1 MVFQP
6 RPQLLRA
13 HPVDAWGTGLL
24 LDAFQCLGEI
34 LAGQDL
40 LPQACFGGVRSGIA
54 RRRG

>member
-13 HPVDAWGTGLL
+13 HSVDAWGTGFL

-34 LAGQDL
+34 LAGHDL
-40 LPQACFGGVRSGIA
+40 LPQAHLGGVRSGIA